1 MQPYKIFI
9 VFLLVLLI
17 AYSTIV
23 LSNYE
28 FNGSELKGNKPEEYK
43 LAERF
48 FPPVGAYA
56 HHNIN
61 VHYYTCSKR
70 M

>member
-28 FNGSELKGNKPEEYK
+28 FNRSELKGNKPEEYK
-43 LAERF
+43 LEERLSNVALNLSDLF
-48 FPPVGAYA
+48 RFMYEFS
-56 HHNIN
+56 IN
-61 VHYYTCSKR
+61 L
-70 M
+70 

>member
-43 LAERF
+43 LEERF
-48 FPPVGAYA
+48 IPLVPL
-56 HHNIN
+56 
-61 VHYYTCSKR
+61 
-70 M
+70 